1 MDPNESAER
10 AVLARI
16 FQRFPHSFVWIGGS
30 VLQLI
35 HRSARTSHDLDLTP
49 TGELP
54 LPSGLQTEINNA
66 LIEWNGL
73 EVQSFALE
81 ENASPSDF
89 KRFTVTNQG
98 KHAFTI
104 DIVRMGGASLSGTH
118 TVLLSS
124 SLGSATVVIPN
135 DSTLLDQKVKAFLLR
150 TYPKPGDLYDIWFLL
165 DRGVKLS
172 PVEREALADALEF
185 AEIDRETALARLNRF
200 SNSKWIGALER
211 SGVHRLTA
219 ESASKVV
226 DAARVLIEEVLP

>member
-16 FQRFPHSFVWIGGS
+16 FQRFPHSFVWIGRS

-35 HRSARTSHDLDLTP
+35 HRSARSSHDLDLTP

-81 ENASPSDF
+81 EKASPSDF

-135 DSTLLDQKVKAFLLR
+135 DSTLLDQKVKAFLCGLIRSRAICTISGFWWIAASNFRPSSERRWPMPLSSLKWTERRLLR
-150 TYPKPGDLYDIWFLL
+150 G
-165 DRGVKLS
+165 
-172 PVEREALADALEF
+172 
-185 AEIDRETALARLNRF
+185 
-200 SNSKWIGALER
+200 
-211 SGVHRLTA
+211 
-219 ESASKVV
+219 
-226 DAARVLIEEVLP
+226 